1 MNITLKILFA
11 VFVSLLAGC
20 AGSGNYS
27 KTYRQLVEPVGE
39 VDAFML
45 DKGARP
51 RLIISENF
59 DDDLKTFT
67 DQNYIVLGESDFNA
81 PPEKFDDAV
90 NIGEKLGV
98 THILVKIEYLYD
110 AQKKAYKFYENY
122 DYVRE
127 VQLIN
132 GRYYPVYQA
141 IPDPVAVPYY
151 KKFAIYRHKAVY
163 LVKLK
168 AVQ

>member
-51 RLIISENF
+51 RLIIS
-59 DDDLKTFT
+59 
-67 DQNYIVLGESDFNA
+67 QNYIVLGESDFNA